1 MILAVDLEAFRS
13 SLRSAR
19 RPQQSRRGGA
29 CASRIRSHYISG
41 QCRQDLLQ
49 RAVQLARLAG
59 AKVALDLAS
68 FEVVREFR
76 ADVEALIKSKQIECC
91 FCNEVRL
98 AMPAAHTCGKHAA
111 AHSAALLHSVLV
123 RMIRH
128 VYVRAINGSEKSSSG
143 VFLWVVMQHEV
154 TTLTGGGAMGSRP
167 DTRRQISA

>member
-1 MILAVDLEAFRS
+1 MRW
-13 SLRSAR
+13 
-19 RPQQSRRGGA
+19 
-29 CASRIRSHYISG
+29 
-41 QCRQDLLQ
+41 CRQDLLQ
-49 RAVQLARLAG
+49 SAVQLARQAG

-123 RMIRH
+123 KMIRH
-128 VYVRAINGSEKSSSG
+128 VYVRANDGSEMSPSS
-143 VFLWVVMQHEV
+143 VFLWVVMQYEV
-154 TTLTGGGAMGSRP
+154 TILTGGGARGSRS
-167 DTRRQISA
+167 DMRREILA